1 MTKLLIKI
9 KINLIKIYKYIFSPL
24 IGDNCRYITSCSDYY
39 IESLKKHGL
48 QKGSYMG
55 VKRILSCHP
64 INFLGV
70 SKNAPQKSKTDIDKA
85 IATNTFL
92 LSI

>member
-64 INFLGV
+64 INFLGGGSSLDFV
-70 SKNAPQKSKTDIDKA
+70 PEKKKLKGKI
-85 IATNTFL
+85 
-92 LSI
+92 